1 MFRSSNFWFLVFGQ
15 FWRRS
20 YENTKILSNLCLHFA
35 RQDGQDRKKITQ
47 LKWSKYQKPKDK
59 KWDER
64 NMKNKKM
71 CINYFVF
78 LQFFGNGKMTRE
90 IGIHTVTMTVGLS
103 KPPMLLVR
111 LGIFSTKLFLAT
123 ERKKNSQNF
132 CKILVFSE
140 RSEQVFGNRMLF

>member
-1 MFRSSNFWFLVFGQ
+1 
-15 FWRRS
+15 
-20 YENTKILSNLCLHFA
+20 
-35 RQDGQDRKKITQ
+35 
-47 LKWSKYQKPKDK
+47 
-59 KWDER
+59 
-64 NMKNKKM
+64 MKNKKM

-123 ERKKNSQNF
+123 ERKKKFSKFLQNLGF
-132 CKILVFSE
+132 
-140 RSEQVFGNRMLF
+140 Q